1 MVTSTAKAS
10 RTVRGSASKPATSPS
25 PAPAAARASSRA
37 VRKAEVGAIS
47 PARSKPAK
55 KRAAGAAKPAAASPV
70 SSQGATDKRYY
81 LTIEG
86 KTVVAHLGEASRPA
100 SKTLS
105 KSILS
110 LLLRLKKQSL
120 GPQPVKRQIVLTG
133 KDQAAGSVPLEAAKY
148 PPSFSSQE
156 VKEARMK
163 RHYFRDQKRWGY
175 ILEHAKQEVGHLL
188 FDDKNVWALYPTSK
202 VLDRAGMEPSIHR
215 NPVGAFVRLTT
226 TWHEALSSTPKR
238 RAA

>member
-1 MVTSTAKAS
+1 V
-10 RTVRGSASKPATSPS
+10 
-25 PAPAAARASSRA
+25 
-37 VRKAEVGAIS
+37 
-47 PARSKPAK
+47 
-55 KRAAGAAKPAAASPV
+55 
-70 SSQGATDKRYY
+70 DKRYY

-86 KTVVAHLGEASRPA
+86 KTVIAHLGDASRPA

-105 KSILS
+105 KSVLG
-110 LLLRLKKQSL
+110 LLLRLKRQAL

-133 KDQAAGSVPLEAAKY
+133 KDQAAGSVPIEAAKY
-148 PPSFSSQE
+148 PPSFSSPK

-175 ILEHAKQEVGHLL
+175 TLEYAKQEVGHLL

-226 TWHEALSSTPKR
+226 TWHEALSSAPTR